1 MSKKGFD
8 PQYGGRPVKRIIQ
21 QKLLNPLSKELLS
34 NNIQR
39 KKQIIFDYI
48 DSTFIFRN
56 GELISSKD

>member
-1 MSKKGFD
+1 MYVTDEAIPNLSKKGFD

-39 KKQIIFDYI
+39 KKQII
-48 DSTFIFRN
+48 
-56 GELISSKD
+56 LIT